1 MQQLIKGNN
10 TNTRNDIIIYLFIY
24 DFLHHKY
31 IPCISIINVYFTE
44 ATTLS
49 ERLDLEEDVRD
60 FINSNIET
68 ENIRE
73 LLRLVHLFTRPIG
86 SP

>member
-10 TNTRNDIIIYLFIY
+10 TNTRNDIFIYLFIY

-31 IPCISIINVYFTE
+31 IPFKSIINVYFTE

-73 LLRLVHLFTRPIG
+73 LLR
-86 SP
+86 